1 MLGNVFGGT
10 CFLFGGLD
18 NGSMFGLSLVY
29 SFFFIPLSV
38 SNLFWSHG
46 LYVIFLFQFL
56 CWFRP
61 AYKAFRSD
69 SSFNFMVFFFIF
81 SCQLVFSGVMALGI
95 PGTGGAGIITAI
107 ATFKGGRTGQA
118 TGGDYFIGF
127 IALLIALGFAVA
139 ALADFFML
147 TKVITELFRIH
158 LRKYCYVNTNYQS

>member
-1 MLGNVFGGT
+1 
-10 CFLFGGLD
+10 
-18 NGSMFGLSLVY
+18 
-29 SFFFIPLSV
+29 
-38 SNLFWSHG
+38 
-46 LYVIFLFQFL
+46 
-56 CWFRP
+56 
-61 AYKAFRSD
+61 
-69 SSFNFMVFFFIF
+69 MVFFFIF

-147 TKVITELFRIH
+147 TKVRTQLFRIH
-158 LRKYCYVNTNYQS
+158 LRKYCYINYPFKTPVHIRFTVTTALPGPACPRHRPSSPPTC